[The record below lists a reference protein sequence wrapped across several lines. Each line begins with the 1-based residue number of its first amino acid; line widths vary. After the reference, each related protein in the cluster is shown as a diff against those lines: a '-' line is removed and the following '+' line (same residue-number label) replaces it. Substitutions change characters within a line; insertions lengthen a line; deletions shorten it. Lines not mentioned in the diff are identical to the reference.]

1 MTAEPSTDRGKRQQ
15 AREQA
20 RAAMLVRAYELAL
33 TGVAIVWTA
42 LPKRGWAVSVL
53 AAWDTL
59 AGGYLVGVWLALRR
73 DRLLAEVG
81 LGTDRLPSARS
92 TPAAR
97 RTTLLFTL
105 VASLAG
111 MAAAG
116 TVVVHGATRGIGPT
130 VKVLGVVA
138 VIAAWLLLHAGY
150 ARYYANLYDDDAA
163 PGGLRFPDD
172 ARPAVVDFTYFS
184 LSIGT
189 SFAVSDV
196 EVTSRRARAVVMGHS
211 VVGFF
216 YNTLVIAVVVGVLTQ
231 G

>member
-1 MTAEPSTDRGKRQQ
+1 VL
-15 AREQA
+15 
-20 RAAMLVRAYELAL
+20 LVRAYELLLA
-33 TGVAIVWTA
+33 GVAIVWTA
-42 LPKRGWAVSVL
+42 LPKRGSAVAVL
-53 AAWDTL
+53 AVWDTL

-73 DRLLAEVG
+73 DRLLAEAG
-81 LGTDRLPSARS
+81 LGTDRLPGARF

-105 VASLAG
+105 AASLAG

-116 TVVVHGATRGIGPT
+116 TVVVEGATRGIGPT

-138 VIAAWLLLHAGY
+138 VLAAWLLLHAGY
-150 ARYYANLYDDDAA
+150 ARYYAQLYEDAAA

-172 ARPAVVDFTYFS
+172 GRPAMVDFTYFA